1 MLEIEP
7 ILLSLK
13 LAFLTTLILF
23 LIGVPLAYWLH
34 FSKSKWKMIVE
45 ALVTLP
51 LVLPPT
57 VLGFYLLISFSPE
70 SFIGKFFLS
79 HFHLSLAFSFIG
91 ILIGSIFYSLPFM
104 VQSLQSGFTQIPQK
118 YVDYATLLG
127 KNKWQLITKV
137 YLPLMKKSITTG
149 LLLTFA
155 HTVGEF
161 GVVLMIGGNIP
172 NKTKVLSITIFDQV
186 EKMNYSVAHIYSAG
200 LLIIMFIALLLL
212 AQLKKQK
219 HA

>member
-1 MLEIEP
+1 MIEIES

-13 LAFLTTLILF
+13 LASLTTLILF
-23 LIGVPLAYWLH
+23 IIGVPLAYWLH
-34 FSKSKWKMIVE
+34 FSKSRFKTIVE

-70 SFIGKFFLS
+70 STIGKFFLS
-79 HFHLSLAFSFIG
+79 NFNISLAFSFLG
-91 ILIGSIFYSLPFM
+91 ILIGSICYSLPFM
-104 VQSLQSGFTQIPQK
+104 VQSLQSGFSQIPLK
-118 YVDYATLLG
+118 YIDYASLLG
-127 KNKWQLITKV
+127 KSKWQLISKV
-137 YLPLMKKSITTG
+137 YLPLMKKSISTG

-155 HTVGEF
+155 HTIGEF

-172 NKTKVLSITIFDQV
+172 NKTKVLSITIFDEV
-186 EKMNYSVAHIYSAG
+186 EKMNYSIAHIYSAG
-200 LLIIMFIALLLL
+200 LLIVMFIALLFL
-212 AQLKKQK
+212 AQLKKQP